1 MSENKTE
8 EKKFLLKQ
16 RKALWWN
23 VADKPGVKSE
33 HSGLVSHSKQCF
45 KVPEWQAASQVWREP
60 EECFE
65 RDQDDSER
73 KQ

>member
-23 VADKPGVKSE
+23 VADKPGVKSGDE
-33 HSGLVSHSKQCF
+33 AFWIGFAFQTMLQGT
-45 KVPEWQAASQVWREP
+45 
-60 EECFE
+60 
-65 RDQDDSER
+65 
-73 KQ
+73 